1 MINGLLLYSNW
12 DKKYHLLLFT
22 YFISQMK
29 KLNIL
34 LVAAMTLALAG
45 CNTTIPVRD
54 YMNQTIPHYGN
65 TQKTIS
71 NVEKSIVKGAVSLGW
86 QANVIEQG
94 KVEAT
99 LFIRSHK
106 LVVEITH
113 DDKNYSIAYKD
124 SVNLKYDGRKIHRQY
139 ANWVNNLINA
149 INAEN
154 IRG

>member
-1 MINGLLLYSNW
+1 
-12 DKKYHLLLFT
+12 
-22 YFISQMK
+22 MK
-29 KLNIL
+29 KINIL
-34 LVAAMTLALAG
+34 VTVLMAIVLAG
-45 CNTTIPVRD
+45 CNTTIPVRN
-54 YMNQTIPHYGN
+54 YMNQTIPNYGN
-65 TQKTIS
+65 TAQTIS
-71 NVEKSIVKGAVSLGW
+71 NVEKSIIKGAVSLGW
-86 QANVIEQG
+86 QANVVEQG

-113 DDKNYSIAYKD
+113 DDKSYSIVYKD
-124 SVNLKYDGRKIHRQY
+124 SVNLKYDGEKIHRQY

>member
-1 MINGLLLYSNW
+1 MINELLLYSKC

-29 KLNIL
+29 KLYIL
-34 LVAAMTLALAG
+34 FIAAMTLVLAG

-54 YMNQTIPHYGN
+54 YMNQSIPHYGN
-65 TQKTIS
+65 TPKTMS
-71 NVEKSIVKGAVSLGW
+71 NVEKSIVKAAVSLGW
-86 QANVIEQG
+86 QAHVIEQG

-106 LVVEITH
+106 LVVEIIH

-124 SVNLKYDGRKIHRQY
+124 SVNLKYDGQKIHRQY

-154 IRG
+154 ISG

>member
-1 MINGLLLYSNW
+1 MAPQA
-12 DKKYHLLLFT
+12 T
-22 YFISQMK
+22 
-29 KLNIL
+29 KLK
-34 LVAAMTLALAG
+34 A
-45 CNTTIPVRD
+45 
-54 YMNQTIPHYGN
+54 
-65 TQKTIS
+65 KTIS
-71 NVEKSIVKGAVSLGW
+71 NVEKSIIKGAVSLGW
-86 QANVIEQG
+86 QANVVEQG

-113 DDKNYSIAYKD
+113 DDKNYSIVYKD
-124 SVNLKYDGRKIHRQY
+124 SVNLKYDGENIHRQY

>member
-1 MINGLLLYSNW
+1 
-12 DKKYHLLLFT
+12 
-22 YFISQMK
+22 MK
-29 KLNIL
+29 KFNIL
-34 LVAAMTLALAG
+34 IIVLMTIVLAG

-54 YMNQTIPHYGN
+54 FMNQKIPHYGN
-65 TQKTIS
+65 APKTIS
-71 NVEKSIVKGAVSLGW
+71 NVERSIVKGAVSLGW

-106 LVVEITH
+106 LVVEIIH

-124 SVNLKYDGRKIHRQY
+124 SVNLKYDGQKIHRQY

-154 IRG
+154 ISG

>member
-1 MINGLLLYSNW
+1 
-12 DKKYHLLLFT
+12 
-22 YFISQMK
+22 MK
-29 KLNIL
+29 KINIL
-34 LVAAMTLALAG
+34 VTVLMAIVLAG
-45 CNTTIPVRD
+45 CNTTIPVRN
-54 YMNQTIPHYGN
+54 YMDQTIPNYGN
-65 TQKTIS
+65 TAQTIS
-71 NVEKSIVKGAVSLGW
+71 NVEKSIIKGAVSLGW
-86 QANVIEQG
+86 QANVVEQG

-113 DDKNYSIAYKD
+113 DDKNYSIVYKD
-124 SVNLKYDGRKIHRQY
+124 SVNLKYDGEKIHRQY